1 MAKLEAVIFDLD
13 GVIVST
19 DRYHYLGWKRLAD
32 EIGVP
37 FDRERNEQ
45 CRGVDRMASLRV
57 VLGPNHT
64 YSAAEMAALAD
75 RKNEYYKELARQITP
90 ADLLPGALALVEELE
105 ARGVKRAVGSASK
118 NAEAVLDRLGIRAR
132 FQSVVTGHDFARG
145 KPAPDVFLTAA
156 RRLGVAPGNC
166 LVFEDAAAGV
176 EAAHAGGM
184 KCVGVGRADLLS
196 AAERVVASLAEIDY
210 AGLVRLMG

>member
-37 FDRERNEQ
+37 FDRERNEL
-45 CRGVDRMASLRV
+45 CRGVDRMASLRI
-57 VLGPNHT
+57 VLGPDHK
-64 YSAAEMAALAD
+64 YSESEMKVLAD
-75 RKNEYYKELARQITP
+75 RKNEYYKELAMQISP
-90 ADLLPGALALVEELE
+90 ADLLPGVLALLDGLE
-105 ARGVKRAVGSASK
+105 AHGVKCAVGSASK
-118 NAEAVLDRLGIRAR
+118 NAEAVIERLGIRSR
-132 FQSVVTGHDFARG
+132 FRTIVTGHDFTRG

-156 RRLGVAPGNC
+156 SRMGVAPANC
-166 LVFEDAAAGV
+166 VVFEDAAAGV

-184 KCVGVGRADLLS
+184 KAVGVGRPDLLA
-196 AAERVVASLAEIDY
+196 AAERVVASLAEITY
-210 AGLVRLMG
+210 ADLVTLMR